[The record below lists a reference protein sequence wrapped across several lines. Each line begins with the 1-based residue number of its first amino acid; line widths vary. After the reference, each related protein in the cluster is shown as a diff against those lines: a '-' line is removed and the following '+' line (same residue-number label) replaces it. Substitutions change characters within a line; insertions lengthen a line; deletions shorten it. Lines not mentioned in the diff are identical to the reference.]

1 MRLIASAMI
10 LALASCANSVPNT
23 PMPAGMQMPPPAPAL
38 DQHVWLQ
45 QLVGDWKVT
54 YEVPTDTGAEPMQM
68 EARASTRKVGELWI
82 LVEGSANFDGQ
93 TFSSFM
99 TLGYSP
105 SQEAFTGTW
114 VDSMQTQLWIYRGSL
129 DPTGKILTLISEGP
143 SMGDASVMTE
153 FRDVIELKS
162 KDQYLLSSS
171 VKGPDGAW
179 MPIMTATYQRR

>member
-1 MRLIASAMI
+1 MRTLPLVLLLAACASPA
-10 LALASCANSVPNT
+10 ASSLPE
-23 PMPAGMQMPPPAPAL
+23 GFEMPPPAPAL
-38 DQHVWLQ
+38 DQHAWLH
-45 QLVGDWKVT
+45 QLVGDWNVT
-54 YEVPTDTGAEPMQM
+54 YEVSMDPSAEPIKM

-93 TFSSFM
+93 AFSSFM

-105 SQEAFTGTW
+105 AQEAFSGTW
-114 VDSMQTQLWIYRGSL
+114 VDSMQTQLWVYRGTL
-129 DPTGKILTLISEGP
+129 DSTGKILTLVSEGP

-162 KDQYLLSSS
+162 KDQYLLNSS

-179 MPIMTATYQRR
+179 TTIMTATYRRR